1 MMCQNHLLMNADL
14 ATVAM
19 GSFSETA
26 YEGVGFGLGFAS
38 TLSQVNAHIL
48 GEGDFY
54 WGGMASTI
62 FWVDPKE
69 SMFCVFMTQLVP
81 SRTFNF
87 RGQLKALVYS
97 SIED

>member
-1 MMCQNHLLMNADL
+1 MCQNHLPMNADL
-14 ATVAM
+14 ASVAM

-38 TLSQVNAHIL
+38 TLSEVKAHIL

-62 FWVDPKE
+62 FWVDPRE
-69 SMFCVFMTQLVP
+69 RMFCVFMTQMVP
-81 SRTFNF
+81 SGTFNF
-87 RGQLKALVYS
+87 RGQLKSIVYS
-97 SIED
+97 AIED